1 MEVIPLVKYETFVIE
16 GRSLTKA
23 YSDNGFLIRNVETGD
38 EYSEAVDPTETNRRY
53 EETDIPAEDD
63 MTAEEALS
71 LITGG
76 ET

>member
-1 MEVIPLVKYETFVIE
+1 MIKYETFDFE

-23 YSDNGFLIRNVETGD
+23 YSDKGFFIRNIETGD
-38 EYSEAVDPTETNRRY
+38 EYAEAVDPTEMNRRY

-76 ET
+76 EL